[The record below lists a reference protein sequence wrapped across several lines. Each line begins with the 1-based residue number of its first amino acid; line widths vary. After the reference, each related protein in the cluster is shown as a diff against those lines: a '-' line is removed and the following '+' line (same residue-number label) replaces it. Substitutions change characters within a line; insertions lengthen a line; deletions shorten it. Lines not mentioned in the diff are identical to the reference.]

1 MRRGSGAAAQS
12 LAAPASPE
20 TLTRA
25 LAKEAGNVAGNNAG
39 GEPVPVPDNDD
50 DDEGDGRDDVGQL
63 KYFVVASRLCKE
75 KLVINTPQGVFQK
88 QQRGRPEKRARE
100 REAERGSR
108 RALD

>member
-25 LAKEAGNVAGNNAG
+25 LAKEAGNVAGNNAA
-39 GEPVPVPDNDD
+39 GEPVPVPDNDGDDD
-50 DDEGDGRDDVGQL
+50 DDEGDVGQL
-63 KYFVVASRLCKE
+63 KYFVVALRLCKE

-88 QQRGRPEKRARE
+88 QQRGRREKQI
-100 REAERGSR
+100 ERGR
-108 RALD
+108 RSALD

>member
-12 LAAPASPE
+12 LGAPASPE

-25 LAKEAGNVAGNNAG
+25 LAKEAGNVAGNNAA

-50 DDEGDGRDDVGQL
+50 DEGDVGQL
-63 KYFVVASRLCKE
+63 KYFVVALRLCKE

-88 QQRGRPEKRARE
+88 QQRGRERE
-100 REAERGSR
+100 RRG
-108 RALD
+108 ALD